1 MGELMLL
8 STYTKNNNGM
18 GLLEVVISIFITSIG
33 IMAIFSL
40 MAPGWRTAA
49 RADYM
54 GRATEILGRQLD
66 ISEAYILNKCDT
78 AGNAAIGLPPLP
90 GPGLASGP
98 LPYNVISSGSAAAI
112 NGDSTFTVN
121 TTITC
126 LNLGYY
132 RVLVNV
138 SWTGNAAGS
147 TSQSVYVSQQD
158 SYNSG
163 CL

>member
-1 MGELMLL
+1 MGERMLL

-18 GLLEVVISIFITSIG
+18 GLIEVVISIFITSIG

-66 ISEAYILNKCDT
+66 ISEAYILNRCNT
-78 AGNAAIGLPPLP
+78 AGNPQIGLPALP

-98 LPYNVISSGSAAAI
+98 LPYNVRTSGLVAGDI
-112 NGDSTFTVN
+112 LGDSDFTVT

-126 LNLGYY
+126 LSLGYY

-163 CL
+163 C